1 MIFMCGCITEY
12 DAKEVNETVD
22 ILIVDG
28 TITNDTTYITLS
40 KAVPLTDEINDM
52 LYINNATLYVECNDG
67 TQSINSVAEGQGK
80 YLIKTGKL
88 NDNYQYRLKIFIDEK
103 EYQSEYLSPLIT
115 PEIDSISLIKAGK
128 GKPVYICVSARDS
141 RNQSPYYL
149 WSYKEDWEFKTR
161 LRANAFRDNGIIIAA
176 TSQNNRYYCWQ
187 SDRSHTLLL
196 GETSKLNDN
205 IISEKKLIEMDP
217 SDDRLSELY
226 HISVTQN
233 LIRKEAYD
241 YYANLQKNIE
251 QTGSLFSPIPSEMRG
266 NIICVANPEM
276 HVVGYVEVST
286 TSRKKRFI
294 WKSEEIYEEP
304 RSLCQQQINAT
315 AIADALYIYDPLVEN
330 LYAPRECVDCTVNGT
345 KTRPDFWPDN
355 GHY

>member
-1 MIFMCGCITEY
+1 MCGCITEY
-12 DAKEVNETVD
+12 EAKEINETVD
-22 ILIVDG
+22 ILIIEG
-28 TITNDTTYITLS
+28 TITNDTTYVMLS
-40 KAVPLTDEINDM
+40 KAVPLVNEINDM
-52 LYINNATLYVECNDG
+52 IYIDNATLYVECNDG
-67 TQSINSVAEGQGK
+67 TQSINSIAEGQGK

-88 NDNYQYRLKIFIDEK
+88 NDNCQYRLKIFIDEK

-115 PEIDSISLIKAGK
+115 PEIDSISWVKEGK

-161 LRANAFRDNGIIIAA
+161 LRASAFRDNGIIIIA
-176 TSQNNRYYCWQ
+176 TSQNNHYYCWQ
-187 SDRSHTLLL
+187 SDKSHTLLL

-205 IISEKKLIEMDP
+205 VISEKRLIEMEP
-217 SDDRLSELY
+217 TDDKLSELY

-266 NIICVANPEM
+266 NITCVANPEM
-276 HVVGYVEVST
+276 HVVGYIEVST
-286 TSRKKRFI
+286 TSRNKRFI
-294 WKSEEIYEEP
+294 WKSEGIYEEP
-304 RSLCQQQINAT
+304 YSPCIKQI
-315 AIADALYIYDPLVEN
+315 DAAVVANTIYMYSSIGEHS
-330 LYAPRECVDCTVNGT
+330 YAPRECVDCTVKGT
-345 KTRPDFWPDN
+345 KKRPDFWPDN